1 MLTPPTKG
9 KTLLMLSSPEKKKS
23 KLCKCS
29 LVNLEAISPV
39 TVVST
44 ISEIKGL
51 EDRGEILEEMRVV

>member
-1 MLTPPTKG
+1 MLT
-9 KTLLMLSSPEKKKS
+9 LSSPEEKKKKERR

-44 ISEIKGL
+44 VSEIKGL
-51 EDRGEILEEMRVV
+51 ERGEILEEMRVV